1 MKPQQR
7 ILQIVPSWISC
18 EIVDVDASSE
28 QSGLQ
33 DQMRN

>member
-1 MKPQQR
+1 MKPPKR
-7 ILQIVPSWISC
+7 FLQIVPSWISC

-33 DQMRN
+33 DRMRN